1 MKTSQERVMKNPK
14 GSPKKQDFLSLKLE
28 SCISGSIRS
37 FLIFR
42 AASYF
47 VKHKSAFFFFFFG
60 GGGCVSWN
68 YKKKVGNYKFG
79 KYINFWKHK

>member
-47 VKHKSAFFFFFFG
+47 VKHKSAFFFFFWG
-60 GGGCVSWN
+60 GGGLFPEIIR
-68 YKKKVGNYKFG
+68 KKWEI
-79 KYINFWKHK
+79 INLENI

>member
-47 VKHKSAFFFFFFG
+47 VKHKSVFFCFFFWG
-60 GGGCVSWN
+60 GGLFPEIIR
-68 YKKKVGNYKFG
+68 KKWEI
-79 KYINFWKHK
+79 INLENI

>member
-47 VKHKSAFFFFFFG
+47 VKHKSAFFFFFG
-60 GGGCVSWN
+60 GGGLFPEIIR
-68 YKKKVGNYKFG
+68 KKWEI
-79 KYINFWKHK
+79 INLENI

>member
-47 VKHKSAFFFFFFG
+47 VKHKSVFFLFFFLG
-60 GGGCVSWN
+60 GGLFPEIIR
-68 YKKKVGNYKFG
+68 KKWEI
-79 KYINFWKHK
+79 INLENI

>member
-47 VKHKSAFFFFFFG
+47 VKHKSAFFFFFFVG
-60 GGGCVSWN
+60 GGLLV
-68 YKKKVGNYKFG
+68 VVRLFT
-79 KYINFWKHK
+79 

>member
-47 VKHKSAFFFFFFG
+47 VKHKSVFFCFFFG
-60 GGGCVSWN
+60 GGGGLFPEIIR
-68 YKKKVGNYKFG
+68 KKWEI
-79 KYINFWKHK
+79 INLENI

>member
-47 VKHKSAFFFFFFG
+47 VKHKSAFFFFLG
-60 GGGCVSWN
+60 GGGLFPEIIR
-68 YKKKVGNYKFG
+68 KKWEI
-79 KYINFWKHK
+79 INLENI

>member
-47 VKHKSAFFFFFFG
+47 VKHKSAFFFFFLG
-60 GGGCVSWN
+60 GGGLFPEIIR
-68 YKKKVGNYKFG
+68 KKWEI
-79 KYINFWKHK
+79 INLENI

>member
-60 GGGCVSWN
+60 GGGLFPEMIR
-68 YKKKVGNYKFG
+68 KKWEI
-79 KYINFWKHK
+79 INLENI

>member
-37 FLIFR
+37 F
-42 AASYF
+42 
-47 VKHKSAFFFFFFG
+47 
-60 GGGCVSWN
+60 
-68 YKKKVGNYKFG
+68 
-79 KYINFWKHK
+79 

>member
-47 VKHKSAFFFFFFG
+47 VKNKSVFFFFFFG
-60 GGGCVSWN
+60 GGGLFPEIIR
-68 YKKKVGNYKFG
+68 KKWEI
-79 KYINFWKHK
+79 INLENI